1 MADKSPP
8 ASQVID
14 LGRTVG
20 LVLAAGSGTRFG
32 GPKAPFV
39 YEQER
44 LVDRSVRLLHES
56 GIPNVYVVLGAWI
69 GLVPNAAVINN
80 PDFESGM
87 ASSIRAGLEHLLNET
102 PSIDRVV
109 ITLVDHIGLTT
120 PALIELLS
128 HEGRLIQS
136 TYKNQIGHPVVIGN
150 EHWQPLIKELTGDI
164 GAKNYLRAQG
174 AFQVDLS
181 ELATET
187 DLDLRP

>member
-1 MADKSPP
+1 
-8 ASQVID
+8 
-14 LGRTVG
+14 
-20 LVLAAGSGTRFG
+20 
-32 GPKAPFV
+32 
-39 YEQER
+39 
-44 LVDRSVRLLHES
+44 
-56 GIPNVYVVLGAWI
+56 
-69 GLVPNAAVINN
+69 
-80 PDFESGM
+80 M